1 MAQIADD
8 GRLAAAEAHP
18 DGLGALAVAEAPARP
33 RQDRDEDE
41 PPLRILHV
49 AEAFGGGVFEVVRIL
64 ANGSARRGH
73 AVAIAHGTRPET
85 PSPIGDRLEPQVEL
99 VSTAWVKRSVQ
110 AQIEVVPEIRS
121 LARRWRPD
129 IIHLH
134 SSFAGVIGATSLA
147 GLAPT
152 VYSPHGYSF
161 EMRNRSFARRSVYRL
176 LERYVG
182 RRVDTVGAISI
193 DEAALASRAV
203 GARSVAVVQNG
214 IPELDVP
221 PAGRALPRTSPPI
234 TVAMGRIS
242 PQRQPAACARIMR
255 RLRRHT
261 AAQWIGGG
269 ADTPWMA
276 ELADAGVTVTGW
288 LERDEA
294 LATLAQATVYLHWT
308 AWDGQPLSVL
318 EAMARDVLVV
328 AHDIPP
334 MRELL
339 EPRQLC
345 RDEDAA
351 VSLIA
356 RVLENEDLLETLL
369 AGQRTRA
376 RQYGADRMI
385 DGWHHLYQDIAR
397 RSCLSR

>member
-1 MAQIADD
+1 VT
-8 GRLAAAEAHP
+8 
-18 DGLGALAVAEAPARP
+18 ALPE
-33 RQDRDEDE
+33 E

-49 AEAFGGGVFEVVRIL
+49 VEAFGGGVFEVLRIL
-64 ANGSARRGH
+64 ANASVRRGH
-73 AVAIAHGTRPET
+73 SVAIAHGTRPET
-85 PSPIGDRLEPQVEL
+85 PAPLGDQLSPEIEL

-110 AQIEVVPEIRS
+110 AQLEVMPEIRR
-121 LARRWRPD
+121 LAREWHPD
-129 IIHLH
+129 VIHLH

-147 GLAPT
+147 GLAPI

-161 EMRNRSFARRSVYRL
+161 EMRNRSLARRTAYRL
-176 LERYVG
+176 IERYVG

-203 GARSVAVVQNG
+203 RARSVAVIQNG
-214 IPELDVP
+214 IPELDAPPAERAFADTVP
-221 PAGRALPRTSPPI
+221 PT

-242 PQRQPAACARIMR
+242 PQRQPAACARILH
-255 RLRRHT
+255 RLRHHT
-261 AAQWIGGG
+261 DAVWIGGG
-269 ADTPWMA
+269 DPDSHWLG
-276 ELADAGVTVTGW
+276 ELDDAGVTVTGW
-288 LERDEA
+288 LPRDGALRLLER
-294 LATLAQATVYLHWT
+294 ATIYLHWT
-308 AWDGQPLSVL
+308 AWDGQPMSVL

-351 VSLIA
+351 VALIA
-356 RVLENEDLLETLL
+356 RVLENDALRDELLT
-369 AGQRTRA
+369 AQRARS
-376 RQYGADRMI
+376 RQYGAHRMV
-385 DGWHHLYQDIAR
+385 DGWHRLYLDMAR